1 MKKLSNNKYSGT
13 RFQAIPKHPGT
24 YPFAEGNK
32 VSVDELPD
40 RIPAYN
46 TQGKEYKRHLPP
58 MRDPKQIDVRKLAN
72 LINKRAFGNAE
83 VTPYGLRLNQNEIKI
98 SEGLATCDEV
108 CFRFTDLWN
117 LLLELKKERILHCEH
132 EDLRMI
138 KNEYYKQ

>member
-13 RFQAIPKHPGT
+13 RYQAVKHPGT

-32 VSVDELPD
+32 VSVDELP
-40 RIPAYN
+40 
-46 TQGKEYKRHLPP
+46 ERHLPP